1 MSYFLDIF
9 KTILSNLIFLILYV
23 PSGFIKKNKKRWGFG
38 SLAGQEFR
46 GNSKYLYNYLKE
58 SHKDLELF
66 WIAKSKKQ
74 NKILREKG
82 INSFYAYSLKG
93 ILKICT
99 SSVIFLTHGL
109 VDTIICVSKNTKL
122 VQLGHM
128 TFTIKENSLVKR
140 LEKKNFLSKIYG
152 KFLYSNLFLRKIDVG
167 VFSSEFSYNNLFTND
182 KWFPSKKLISGLP
195 KTDNLLKLK
204 TKLNNS
210 PKQRTL
216 FDQTVNQ
223 DEKLVLYIPTR
234 RENKL
239 FNIFD
244 YDFSSKK
251 FEEFTAKNKCIFFV
265 SNHPT
270 NPSKNIYNEHIRN
283 LNFVNLN
290 GNIIDEILSKA
301 DIIITDFSSIFADFL
316 LFDKPIIFSKFD
328 YNNYVKSS
336 GLKIDY
342 NSLPGPKVKNWDELL
357 AEIDTFLNSDDN
369 YKNQREDWKK
379 KVYNYLDGK
388 NSERIANYFKQ

>member
-1 MSYFLDIF
+1 
-9 KTILSNLIFLILYV
+9 
-23 PSGFIKKNKKRWGFG
+23 
-38 SLAGQEFR
+38 
-46 GNSKYLYNYLKE
+46 
-58 SHKDLELF
+58 
-66 WIAKSKKQ
+66 
-74 NKILREKG
+74 
-82 INSFYAYSLKG
+82 
-93 ILKICT
+93 
-99 SSVIFLTHGL
+99 
-109 VDTIICVSKNTKL
+109 
-122 VQLGHM
+122 M

-244 YDFSSKK
+244 YDFRV
-251 FEEFTAKNKCIFFV
+251 KNL
-265 SNHPT
+265 
-270 NPSKNIYNEHIRN
+270 KNLQLKINV
-283 LNFVNLN
+283 F
-290 GNIIDEILSKA
+290 
-301 DIIITDFSSIFADFL
+301 FL
-316 LFDKPIIFSKFD
+316 LAITRLIR
-328 YNNYVKSS
+328 VKY
-336 GLKIDY
+336 I
-342 NSLPGPKVKNWDELL
+342 
-357 AEIDTFLNSDDN
+357 
-369 YKNQREDWKK
+369 Q
-379 KVYNYLDGK
+379 
-388 NSERIANYFKQ
+388 